1 MGEVLFQIENTQ
13 LQHLL
18 GKVKTG
24 ELGLPDLQRPF
35 VWQNNKVRDLLDSMM
50 KGYPIG
56 FVMVW
61 HTSNLND
68 YNSKNIGYDDKVYKI
83 PREVIID
90 GQQRLTS
97 LFSAIYG
104 IKIFDKNYQEREIE
118 ISFNPLI
125 RKFEVPDATIRRNK
139 EFISKIS
146 DLFFAKE
153 NNRSSKFI
161 DEYIAALNKDRS
173 DKQSELLTDDEIEII
188 RTNFNDLLNLQKY
201 SLPSISINSDAS
213 EEDVSQIFVRVNS
226 GGQKLNENDFI
237 LTLLSVYAKELRDK
251 IDVFC
256 QEARIPKQGT
266 SYNNL
271 IQVDPSHVVRMAIG
285 YGFKR
290 ARLRYAYMLLRGKDL
305 LTGQITEDYRNEN
318 LNKFKESLDVVLN
331 LNNWHG
337 FLNVLVEIGYVSE
350 KIIASEIAVVFS
362 YTMYLIAKYD
372 YKLDSVSL
380 RKYISKW
387 FFMVALT
394 SMYNKSTET
403 TVEKIYNDLK
413 QIKTAD
419 EFKNYIDEQC
429 SIRLTED
436 YFNVTLP
443 KELETSA
450 AISPSWYAYLASQ
463 NILHYPILF
472 GNVPVSNYLLPGSSG
487 SKNAIDKHHIFPKH
501 YLETIGIKEDIFRN
515 QIANFTYIDYVNNIE
530 ISDNEPKAYI
540 AKMKTRFG
548 QEEFDKYCEQ
558 HALPNDFENMEYFEF
573 LQERRKLMA
582 QIIKKAYLK
591 LCNQ

>member
-1 MGEVLFQIENTQ
+1 MSDVLFQIENTQ

-18 GKVKTG
+18 SKVKTG

-50 KGYPIG
+50 QGYPIG

-68 YNSKNIGYDDKVYKI
+68 YNTKNIGEDEKIYKT

-104 IKIFDKNYQEREIE
+104 IKIFDKNYNQREIE
-118 ISFNPLI
+118 ISFNALT
-125 RKFEVPDATIRRNK
+125 RKFEVPDASTRKNK
-139 EFISKIS
+139 EYVSKIS
-146 DLFFAKE
+146 DLFIAKE

-161 DEYIAALNKDRS
+161 DDYISNINNDR
-173 DKQSELLTDDEIEII
+173 QSKEVELLTDDEIETIKS
-188 RTNFNDLLNLQKY
+188 NFNDLLNLQKY
-201 SLPSISINSDAS
+201 SLPSISINAEAS

-251 IDVFC
+251 IDNFC
-256 QEARIPKQGT
+256 QESRIPKQGT
-266 SYNNL
+266 AYNNL
-271 IQVDPSHVVRMAIG
+271 IEVEPSHIIRMSVG

-290 ARLRYAYMLLRGKDL
+290 ARLKYAYMLLRGKDL
-305 LTGQITEDYRNEN
+305 LTGKVTEEYRNEN
-318 LNKFKESLDVVLN
+318 LNILKNSLDTVLN

-337 FLNVLVEIGYVSE
+337 FLNILTETGYVSE
-350 KIIASEIAVVFS
+350 KIVASKIAIVFS

-380 RKYISKW
+380 RKCISKW
-387 FFMVALT
+387 FFMTSLT
-394 SMYNKSTET
+394 AMYSNSTET
-403 TVEKIYNDLK
+403 TAEKIYNDLK
-413 QIKTAD
+413 LIHSAD
-419 EFKNYIDEQC
+419 EFIKYIDEQC
-429 SIRLTED
+429 AIRLTED

-501 YLETIGIKEDIFRN
+501 YLETIGISDDRFRN
-515 QIANFTYIDYVNNIE
+515 QIANFTYIDYINNIE
-530 ISDNEPKAYI
+530 ISDNEPIKYI
-540 AKMKTRFG
+540 SNMKERFG
-548 QEEFDKYCEQ
+548 EEEFETYCKQ
-558 HALPNDFENMEYFEF
+558 HALPQEFENMQYFDF
-573 LQERRKLMA
+573 LHERRKLMS
-582 QIIKKAYLK
+582 QIIKKAYQR
-591 LCNQ
+591 LCK